1 MRKIILVCLAI
12 LTLILSASPA
22 MAAKPEKAMIIYFD
36 YSENI
41 DPEGIDIDAIS
52 QASIA
57 EPERFRDR
65 GNVLVMV
72 DLLKERTGAEVYALH
87 ITEPYAPKFEDMV
100 DGAQTDKNEN
110 RQFTF
115 AEPLPELEDV
125 DTVYFLSP
133 IWWYTMPQP
142 VRSFFQQV
150 DLSGKQLAYFS
161 INRGS
166 NNGNILNELA
176 EYQPNTEIIAQYS
189 LNAMIDNESAEKE
202 FTDYLD
208 TQNWLNK

>member
-72 DLLKERTGAEVYALH
+72 DLLKEHTGAEVYALH
-87 ITEPYAPKFEDMV
+87 VTEPP
-100 DGAQTDKNEN
+100 
-110 RQFTF
+110 
-115 AEPLPELEDV
+115 
-125 DTVYFLSP
+125 VYFRRAP
-133 IWWYTMPQP
+133 A
-142 VRSFFQQV
+142 R
-150 DLSGKQLAYFS
+150 A
-161 INRGS
+161 
-166 NNGNILNELA
+166 
-176 EYQPNTEIIAQYS
+176 
-189 LNAMIDNESAEKE
+189 
-202 FTDYLD
+202 
-208 TQNWLNK
+208 

>member
-1 MRKIILVCLAI
+1 M
-12 LTLILSASPA
+12 P
-22 MAAKPEKAMIIYFD
+22 
-36 YSENI
+36 
-41 DPEGIDIDAIS
+41 
-52 QASIA
+52 
-57 EPERFRDR
+57 
-65 GNVLVMV
+65 
-72 DLLKERTGAEVYALH
+72 
-87 ITEPYAPKFEDMV
+87 V

-208 TQNWLNK
+208 TQNWLSK

>member
-1 MRKIILVCLAI
+1 
-12 LTLILSASPA
+12 
-22 MAAKPEKAMIIYFD
+22 
-36 YSENI
+36 
-41 DPEGIDIDAIS
+41 
-52 QASIA
+52 
-57 EPERFRDR
+57 
-65 GNVLVMV
+65 
-72 DLLKERTGAEVYALH
+72 
-87 ITEPYAPKFEDMV
+87 
-100 DGAQTDKNEN
+100 
-110 RQFTF
+110 
-115 AEPLPELEDV
+115 
-125 DTVYFLSP
+125 
-133 IWWYTMPQP
+133 MPQP

-208 TQNWLNK
+208 TQNWLSKYADGS

>member
-52 QASIA
+52 
-57 EPERFRDR
+57 
-65 GNVLVMV
+65 
-72 DLLKERTGAEVYALH
+72 
-87 ITEPYAPKFEDMV
+87 
-100 DGAQTDKNEN
+100 AQTDKNEN

-208 TQNWLNK
+208 TQNWLSK

>member
-41 DPEGIDIDAIS
+41 DPEGIDIDAVS

-87 ITEPYAPKFEDMV
+87 VTEPYAPKFEDMV

-110 RQFTF
+110 RQ
-115 AEPLPELEDV
+115 
-125 DTVYFLSP
+125 
-133 IWWYTMPQP
+133 ICWYTMPQP

-208 TQNWLNK
+208 TQNWLSK